1 MIAGSHRAPAD
12 RLTLKIAQ
20 QTRNCPRINDSLH
33 RLPVALA
40 LLALE
45 LLARQ
50 PPEHAPATAAGAVL
64 AEKQLKI
71 PPAGFRQRMAFEM
84 NVFHGQL
91 FIHTTQSFNEKRS
104 F

>member
-1 MIAGSHRAPAD
+1 MIAGGHRTPAD
-12 RLTLKIAQ
+12 RLTLKITKQA
-20 QTRNCPRINDSLH
+20 RNGPRFNDSLH
-33 RLPVALA
+33 RFPVSLA

-71 PPAGFRQRMAFEM
+71 QPAGFLQRMAFEM
-84 NVFHGQL
+84 NVQYALDPVVRISMG
-91 FIHTTQSFNEKRS
+91 NR
-104 F
+104 